1 MLDDSSEIKLHDE
14 EVCVQTDEKIV
25 DNKYSPE
32 VQHNYSSRVNLKSF
46 VLACIGQL
54 VFHNDDSASI
64 GFEQDYLLRYYRQFS
79 QTGKLREALEAYLL
93 NVQNEDYYLLEL
105 ADKLKLNHI
114 ELLTISLALS
124 VEEDPMVGRAIAY
137 VQAPIGGSR
146 PTLGL
151 LQSALTLIA
160 TEQQAQ
166 WLAGSIVS
174 GMAVRSGVLSILN
187 VDAPLPEQ
195 TVQIPSALALALGN
209 KNFIWPGT
217 TPVADEAMVLLP
229 ESIQQQARQHALS
242 LLNQVNSIL
251 VIRSASLRE
260 ARSVVNDICK
270 NMQLKPV
277 FSNADPVLLKGLGP
291 LCLIKQRLPVF
302 EYTMAPSDVI
312 HVPDLPG
319 YAGPRIVIIGPDG
332 NVESLSGSIM
342 QWTIP
347 VPHKEERQVIWES
360 YLGNAELAKELAR
373 DHVHSTGRIMQLAQL
388 AKREAKLNQ
397 RNKPNQEDVRQASW
411 TTEEGSLGSL
421 VQAMT
426 SRIPDEAL
434 VLTKTTQQELNY
446 LLQRCKS
453 RESLADELGVTIKAR
468 YQMGVR
474 ALLVGP
480 SGTGKTLVA
489 SWLANKMGLPLY
501 RVDIASVVSKYIG
514 ETEKNLATLLAKAE
528 QTEIVLLF
536 DEADSLFGKR
546 TDIKDAN
553 DRHANS
559 QTNYLLQ
566 RIEFYKGIVLLTSN
580 SRGRFDSAFTRRLD
594 KVIEFA
600 LPAPEERRALWQSH
614 LGDKHQLSMKQLNQL
629 ALGSEL
635 AGGHIRNAVLSAAVQ
650 AKSNDRQII
659 FDDVVIGLESEY
671 RKLGRQ
677 IPAEL
682 KQYYRGNL
690 KNNRG

>member
-1 MLDDSSEIKLHDE
+1 MIDSSPEIKPYNE
-14 EVCVQTDEKIV
+14 ETCVQPDEKIV
-25 DNKYSPE
+25 DQTFESE
-32 VQHNYSSRVNLKSF
+32 VLHNTSSRVNLKSF
-46 VLACIGQL
+46 VLACIGKL
-54 VFHNDDSASI
+54 IFHNDDSVRTS
-64 GFEQDYLLRYYRQFS
+64 FEQDYLLQYYQQFRS
-79 QTGKLREALEAYLL
+79 TDKLREALETYLL

-105 ADKLKLNHI
+105 ADKLNLNYI

-124 VEEDPMVGRAIAY
+124 VEEDPMVGRAIAF
-137 VQAPIGGSR
+137 VQSPIGGSR

-151 LQSALTLIA
+151 LQSALTLMA

-174 GMAVRSGVLSILN
+174 GMAVRSGVLTILN

-195 TVQIPSALALALGN
+195 TVQIPSALALAMAN

-217 TPVADEAMVLLP
+217 TLVADEAMVLLP

-242 LLNQVNSIL
+242 LLNQINSIL

-260 ARSVVNDICK
+260 ARSVVNDICR

-277 FSNADPVLLKGLGP
+277 FSNAAPALLKGLGP

-302 EYTMAPSDVI
+302 EYTMAPSDVKV
-312 HVPDLPG
+312 VPDLPG
-319 YAGPRIVIIGPDG
+319 YAGPRMVIIGPDG
-332 NVESLSGSIM
+332 NVESLSGSIL

-347 VPHKEERQVIWES
+347 VPHQAERQALWES
-360 YLGNAELAKELAR
+360 YLGDAELAKELAR
-373 DHVHSTGRIMQLAQL
+373 NHVHSSGRIMQLAQL
-388 AKREAKLNQ
+388 SKREARLNQ

-421 VQAMT
+421 VQAIT

-434 VLTKTTQQELNY
+434 VLPKTTQQELNY

-453 RESLADELGVTIKAR
+453 RESLDDELGITIKAR

-489 SWLANKMGLPLY
+489 SWVANKLGLPLY

-614 LGDKHQLSMKQLNQL
+614 LGDKHQLSLKQLNQL

-650 AKSNDRQII
+650 AKSNNRQII

-682 KQYYRGNL
+682 KQYQ
-690 KNNRG
+690 NRNSTVD

>member
-1 MLDDSSEIKLHDE
+1 MLDSSPEIKPYNE
-14 EVCVQTDEKIV
+14 ETSVQPDKKIV
-25 DNKYSPE
+25 DQTLESEAP
-32 VQHNYSSRVNLKSF
+32 HNTSSRVNLKSF

-54 VFHNDDSASI
+54 IFQGDDLAGIS
-64 GFEQDYLLRYYRQFS
+64 FEQDYLLQYYQQFR
-79 QTGKLREALEAYLL
+79 QTGQLREAFEAYLL
-93 NVQNEDYYLLEL
+93 NVHNEDYYLLEL
-105 ADKLKLNHI
+105 ADKLNLNHI

-124 VEEDPMVGRAIAY
+124 VEQDPMVGRAIAF
-137 VQAPIGGSR
+137 VQSPIGGSR

-151 LQSALTLIA
+151 LQSALTLMA

-174 GMAVRSGVLSILN
+174 GMAVRSGVLNILN

-195 TVQIPSALALALGN
+195 TVQIPSALALAMAN

-217 TPVADEAMVLLP
+217 TLVADEAMVLLP
-229 ESIQQQARQHALS
+229 ESIQQQTRQHALS
-242 LLNQVNSIL
+242 LLNQMNSIL

-260 ARSVVNDICK
+260 ARSVVNDICR
-270 NMQLKPV
+270 NMQLKPL
-277 FSNADPVLLKGLGP
+277 FSNADPALLKGLGP

-302 EYTMAPSDVI
+302 EYTMAPSDVKV
-312 HVPDLPG
+312 VPDLPG

-332 NVESLSGSIM
+332 NVESLSGSIL

-347 VPHKEERQVIWES
+347 LPHKEERQVLWES
-360 YLGNAELAKELAR
+360 YLGDAELAKELAR
-373 DHVHSTGRIMQLAQL
+373 NHIHSSGRIMQLAQL
-388 AKREAKLNQ
+388 SIREARLNQ

-421 VQAMT
+421 VQAIT

-434 VLTKTTQQELNY
+434 VLPKTTQQELNY

-453 RESLADELGVTIKAR
+453 RESLDDELGITIKAR

-489 SWLANKMGLPLY
+489 SWVANKLGLPLY

-614 LGDKHQLSMKQLNQL
+614 LGDKHQLSLKQLNQL

-650 AKSNDRQII
+650 AKSNNRQII
-659 FDDVVIGLESEY
+659 FDDVVVGLESEY

-682 KQYYRGNL
+682 KQYQSRNSTVD
-690 KNNRG
+690 